1 MGLSGDI
8 PQVHDNISAQEPL
21 HRVLKRLVA
30 SSGHRLH
37 LPRRGQGDSYS
48 QLVPQGPNCEGLEIN
63 FVPLVTVSVLF
74 LGCFN
79 HLTKCSVDIKQN
91 PMGAPFQIRSAKVKT
106 GEEVIAEPTG
116 ARGDGHICYKSRY
129 VGENIPMSV
138 CSGIMP
144 YRSLVPA
151 YQLGKGCRSGVLPL
165 HRKDPLRGQ
174 GGHPG
179 QHR

>member
-1 MGLSGDI
+1 MHISLREGE
-8 PQVHDNISAQEPL
+8 DNPCLPEQIVYAKSDGAFNHQPL
-21 HRVLKRLVA
+21 HQA
-30 SSGHRLH
+30 DYAD
-37 LPRRGQGDSYS
+37 P
-48 QLVPQGPNCEGLEIN
+48 
-63 FVPLVTVSVLF
+63 
-74 LGCFN
+74 
-79 HLTKCSVDIKQN
+79 
-91 PMGAPFQIRSAKVKT
+91 
-106 GEEVIAEPTG
+106 EEVIAEPTG

-129 VGENIPMSV
+129 LGENIPMSV

-174 GGHPG
+174 GGHPD